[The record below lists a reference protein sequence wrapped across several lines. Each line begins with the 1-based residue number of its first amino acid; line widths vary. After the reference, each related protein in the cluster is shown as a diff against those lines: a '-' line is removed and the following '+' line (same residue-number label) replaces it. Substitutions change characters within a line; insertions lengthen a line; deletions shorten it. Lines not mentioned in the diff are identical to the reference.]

1 MASPELERALHYL
14 TRSSQPNLAALRTL
28 GEAELR
34 ELRALVRDGGVEFAP
49 NVIRAIDA
57 FILERRAHRRKVGR
71 GEAGPVLEGPITV
84 RGTLR
89 LGASVLGLIAS
100 MVGLA
105 VLLVHFN
112 RWP

>member
-1 MASPELERALHYL
+1 MASPDLERALRYL
-14 TRSSQPNLAALRTL
+14 TRSAQPNLAALRTL

-34 ELRALVRDGGVEFAP
+34 ELRAMVRDGGVDFPP
-49 NVIRAIDA
+49 NVVRAIDA
-57 FILERRAHRRKVGR
+57 FILERRAHRRKVER
-71 GEAGPVLEGPITV
+71 GESVVTAEPALTM
-84 RGTLR
+84 RATLR